1 MTNEDLAG
9 LLQAGEQEHI
19 GTLWEQ
25 VRRFV
30 YQQAGRYLASL
41 QGYGHGLELD
51 DLAQCGFLAM
61 LDAVDSFDPDKG
73 SFLAWFG
80 YYLQRAFA
88 EAAGLRTSKRDALAA
103 ALSLDAPI
111 TDDGDVTLADTLEAD
126 NGAFDNTE
134 RDMWLQ
140 QLHKA
145 MTGALERLTPKQR
158 AIVEARH
165 YQDRPRREIAAS
177 LGCSAT
183 SVEQQERKALGELRR
198 SKHLTGLDQF
208 VEEQTDYFFHV
219 GVTRFNS
226 TGTSSVE
233 EIAMQRERL
242 REKAKKIN
250 GLEG

>member
-1 MTNEDLAG
+1 M
-9 LLQAGEQEHI
+9 
-19 GTLWEQ
+19 
-25 VRRFV
+25 
-30 YQQAGRYLASL
+30 
-41 QGYGHGLELD
+41 
-51 DLAQCGFLAM
+51 
-61 LDAVDSFDPDKG
+61 
-73 SFLAWFG
+73 
-80 YYLQRAFA
+80 
-88 EAAGLRTSKRDALAA
+88 RTSKRDALAA

-134 RDMWLQ
+134 RDIWLQ
-140 QLHKA
+140 QLRET

-158 AIVEARH
+158 AIVEVRY
-165 YQDRPRREIAAS
+165 YQDRPRREIALN

-183 SVEQQERKALGELRR
+183 GVEQQEKKALGELRR

-233 EIAMQRERL
+233 AVVLQRERL
-242 REKAKKIN
+242 REKFDELGEKR
-250 GLEG
+250 G